1 MEKTTPS
8 DSPFHGERDGH
19 KKASQCNNAAYSPP
33 VQGGVGGGSCFFILN
48 SKLYILHLYYL
59 FLAIKIPPMMQVN
72 SRTLITSKGSRY
84 WYFSVPIKAVPMTFW
99 LISPPT
105 KREGPN
111 ECINV
116 M

>member
-1 MEKTTPS
+1 MW
-8 DSPFHGERDGH
+8 F
-19 KKASQCNNAAYSPP
+19 KKKKVKDFVPP
-33 VQGGVGGGSCFFILN
+33 L
-48 SKLYILHLYYL
+48 
-59 FLAIKIPPMMQVN
+59 MQVN

-105 KREGPN
+105 KREKDK
-111 ECINV
+111 EKFK